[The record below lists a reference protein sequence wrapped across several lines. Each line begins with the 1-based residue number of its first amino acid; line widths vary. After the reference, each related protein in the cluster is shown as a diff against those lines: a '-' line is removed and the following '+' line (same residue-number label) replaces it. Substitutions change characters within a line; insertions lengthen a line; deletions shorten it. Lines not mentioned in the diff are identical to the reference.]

1 MIGLHGPDDSF
12 RSRDGAYALT
22 RAQLER
28 LEISTGIP
36 VSRWEETTPSR
47 FANELLPSRTKPG
60 SNLNRIRDQV
70 SLTTTKIC
78 RHCLG
83 EGAWMGIWQ
92 VKWMVACPIHECLL
106 ESTCSACELPHRA
119 SRVDKWPRDPN
130 GFERNYLAC
139 WNRLDGLLCRA
150 SLIDS
155 SEVERID
162 DAPLLRAQSE
172 LIKVLCGDGSPSIAG
187 LPVQSSEYFADLSM
201 MLSLVRQLR
210 WRGDETSYQRLGVG
224 KPGTTGQPVMRFA
237 GDIARYL
244 PEAHRTLAG
253 DDSKALTDWLRNAGD
268 QLYATSRKRLP
279 PAARY
284 PNLSLTLKASLEEAR
299 ATSSYT
305 NSGARMGIDP
315 RRHRRPASIAENVG
329 ARHVPQLFW
338 EEEFG
343 RHLAPH
349 FDGLGVSKFRARRLC
364 SVLLVRV
371 LEPNDWAEADELLG
385 FQQRNVGQSHGVLL
399 SNIRSNGKAEAL
411 QADIV
416 EIFNRRTLGL
426 NPVDFSALRK
436 TLSNWDG
443 FDPHTWA
450 YIKPGFNPS
459 LVPRG
464 DSRRQRDFASA
475 VTWSIATSGDPM
487 CAPIEL
493 PGGRYQLTLFARRH
507 LAKYRQR
514 LEIYAQFLRQNPTSS
529 QEFLRGLLIG
539 ELVARGAIAP
549 RITGMRVTEEAL
561 ARVLKV
567 VEREV
572 GVSRSLIL
580 SGDQK
585 SSSVE
590 ARALASCLLGR
601 VSGCGPGAVGEALGC
616 SRNWVSARKAN
627 FAESFRIN
635 PALKRLHEACL
646 NRSVRESQIS
656 IASTDTSS

>member
-1 MIGLHGPDDSF
+1 MIGLHGPDDPF
-12 RSRDGAYALT
+12 RTREGLFALT
-22 RAQLER
+22 RTQLER

-36 VSRWEETTPSR
+36 TSRWERTTPSR
-47 FANELLPSRTKPG
+47 FASELLPPPTTPG
-60 SNLNRIRDQV
+60 PKFTGIRDQL
-70 SLTTTKIC
+70 SLSTTKIC
-78 RHCLG
+78 RQCLG

-106 ESTCSACELPHRA
+106 ESTCSVCELPHSA
-119 SRVDKWPRDPN
+119 IRVDRWPRDVY
-130 GFERNYLAC
+130 GYERNHLAC
-139 WNRLDGLLCRA
+139 WNRRDGLICRA
-150 SLIDS
+150 PLTS
-155 SEVERID
+155 STERGHID
-162 DAPLLRAQSE
+162 DAPLLRIQSE
-172 LIKVLCGDGSPSIAG
+172 LINLLRGEGSPAIAG
-187 LPVQSSEYFADLSM
+187 LPVRSFEYFADLSM
-201 MLSLVRQLR
+201 MLNLVRQLR
-210 WRGDETSYQRLGVG
+210 WREDETSYRQLGVG

-244 PEAHRTLAG
+244 PEAHDTLAG
-253 DDSKALTDWLRNAGD
+253 GDSKALTDWLRNAGD
-268 QLYATSRKRLP
+268 QLYATSQERLP

-315 RRHRRPASIAENVG
+315 RRHRRPASIAEYAG

-338 EEEFG
+338 EDEFG

-349 FDGLGVSKFRARRLC
+349 FDGLGVSTFRARRLC

-399 SNIRSNGKAEAL
+399 SNIRSNGNAEAL
-411 QADIV
+411 KVDIV
-416 EIFNRRTLGL
+416 DIFNRKTLSA

-436 TLSNWDG
+436 KLSSWDG
-443 FDPHTWA
+443 LDPHTWA

-459 LVPRG
+459 LVSRG
-464 DSRRQRDFASA
+464 DSRRRRDFASA

-487 CAPIEL
+487 CSPIEL

-507 LAKYRQR
+507 LAKYQPR

-529 QEFLRGLLIG
+529 KEFLRGLLIG

-561 ARVLKV
+561 ARVVNV
-567 VEREV
+567 VELEV
-572 GVSRSLIL
+572 GVSGSLIL

-590 ARALASCLLGR
+590 ARALASYLLGQ
-601 VSGCGPGAVGEALGC
+601 VSGCGPGAVAEALGC

-627 FAESFRIN
+627 FAETFQIN
-635 PALKRLHEACL
+635 PTLKLQHEACL
-646 NRSVRESQIS
+646 NRAVRES
-656 IASTDTSS
+656 DCEDFDRPSS